1 MIPRASIVAWGATAL
16 WPSEEQI
23 EQDLILSR
31 LLAEIAADRQLSKA
45 LAFRGGTCLHKLSTT
60 PTSLPT

>member
-1 MIPRASIVAWGATAL
+1 MIPRASIVAWGATAP
-16 WPSEEQI
+16 WPSEERI

-45 LAFRGGTCLHKLSTT
+45 LAFRGGAEIRTFTVEEMSQ
-60 PTSLPT
+60 